1 MKPVYFDLSVGDV
14 EAARAFLGKAFGW
27 KFERFPMPFEYYRIT
42 AGPPDEPGIDGG
54 VGQIAEASEPA
65 SSQRVSLTLPVAN
78 LEEMIA
84 KIEASGGEIVGP
96 VLPIPGIGKHVT
108 CSGPGGLTFG
118 LLQADDAAKES
129 D

>member
-1 MKPVYFDLSVGDV
+1 MKPIYFDLSVKDLP
-14 EAARAFLGKAFGW
+14 AARKFFERAFGW

-42 AGPPDEPGIDGG
+42 TGPPDEPGIDGG
-54 VGQIAEASEPA
+54 IGQNDEAAEPA
-65 SSQRVSLTLPVAN
+65 SSQQVSLTLPVAN

-96 VLPIPGIGKHVT
+96 ILPIPGIGKHVT